1 MLLTLLSV
9 LLVSLA
15 VAGAVA
21 YAQLL
26 PAPQQPQPAAAQ
38 PAAHMAGAVSW
49 SSLNQEQ
56 KTALRPLA
64 NLWPTLGGEHQRKWI
79 ALAHNF
85 NRMSSAEQ
93 TTLQGRMTE
102 WVKLTPAQRTQARL
116 NFGETRKLPIDDKKA
131 RWEEYQSLT
140 PEQRQRLAADRPKP
154 PKSTA
159 PALRP
164 VPPEK
169 ILRPQQASQPGTAKV
184 PLPANR
190 NTLLP
195 RPPASAPASAGR

>member
-1 MLLTLLSV
+1 MRPQLLLTLLSV

-15 VAGAVA
+15 AAGAVA

-26 PAPQQPQPAAAQ
+26 PASQPSPT
-38 PAAHMAGAVSW
+38 AHLTGAVSW
-49 SSLNQEQ
+49 NSLNQEQ
-56 KTALRPLA
+56 KTALQPLA
-64 NLWPTLGGEHQRKWI
+64 NLWPTLSGEHQRKWI

-85 NRMSSAEQ
+85 NRMSPTEQ
-93 TTLQGRMTE
+93 ATLQGRMTE
-102 WVKLTPAQRTQARL
+102 WAKLTPAQRTQARL

-131 RWEEYQSLT
+131 KWEEYQSLT

-164 VPPEK
+164 VSPEK
-169 ILRPQQASQPGTAKV
+169 ILRTPPASQQAGTPKA
-184 PLPANR
+184 PLPVNR

-195 RPPASAPASAGR
+195 RPPVSAASSAAR